1 MSRKLYGSVAVVVL
15 GCLALVVVGSA
26 GASTSP
32 TRHQQRLVLVL
43 RGGTSTFVDTGKQG
57 PSVGDEVILNQ
68 GAFWASNGQRAGRGI
83 VKITL
88 LGTSNSSQ
96 TQDEANLVLAAGQ
109 IAVEGIQ
116 TSQRTFNLAVIGGTG
131 AYRDARG
138 QVRVTLLSQN
148 ASRAVVSLTG

>member
-1 MSRKLYGSVAVVVL
+1 MSRKLYGYVAVAVL
-15 GCLALVVVGSA
+15 GCLTLVVVGSA

-32 TRHQQRLVLVL
+32 TQHQRQLVLVL
-43 RGGTSTFVDTGKQG
+43 RGGTSTFIDTGKQG

-68 GAFWASNGQRAGRGI
+68 PAFWASNGQPAGRGI

-96 TQDEANLVLAAGQ
+96 TQDEANLVLAGGQ

-116 TSQRTFNLAVIGGTG
+116 TSQHTFNLAITGGTG
-131 AYRDARG
+131 AYRNARG
-138 QVRVTLLSQN
+138 QVQVTLLSHN
-148 ASRAVVSLTG
+148 ASRAVVSLTD